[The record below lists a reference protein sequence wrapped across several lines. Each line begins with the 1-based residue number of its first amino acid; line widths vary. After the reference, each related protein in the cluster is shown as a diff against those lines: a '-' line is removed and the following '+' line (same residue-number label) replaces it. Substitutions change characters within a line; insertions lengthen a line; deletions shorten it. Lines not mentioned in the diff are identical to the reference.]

1 MAALSGRA
9 ASLLFS
15 LVGILLLRVSASGV
29 GILIVL
35 LLAQLDRP
43 GARVP
48 AWVVGLTSALFY
60 ASELLGAPLFGML
73 SDRNGR
79 RRYLLV
85 SPIFGAV
92 GAVVVLAAPLVPVV
106 LVSRLFQGLSTAAS
120 APASLGYMADA
131 TSGDQSLRGRVMA
144 LFEVTTVAGIVGG
157 VAIGGVL
164 WDHLGLRAFL
174 PVLALYA
181 LSWLA
186 FTRVR
191 DVLQA
196 PRAEHPHAGL
206 PARGPHATPHGA
218 LLEALRLPGV
228 LAFIPAWLAVN
239 AILGGWAAHIGFLLK
254 KADDPAQYL
263 VGGFS
268 GTQVGLFAAVVGAL
282 FVVGIVL
289 WGQALGRLGALGAM
303 RLGLVGLLALCPATY
318 WLNHAS
324 PGQSARITLA
334 LAAAG
339 LALLVASGFTPAA
352 LAHLANISE
361 VSTGDRGAVMG
372 LYSVLLGLGQLLGAM
387 LAAPLVQHFEADGLI
402 LLTLLL
408 TAVSALGVV
417 ILGARP
423 LPVPAHPALRVE
435 PEA

>member
-144 LFEVTTVAGIVGG
+144 LFEVTT
-157 VAIGGVL
+157 
-164 WDHLGLRAFL
+164 
-174 PVLALYA
+174 
-181 LSWLA
+181 
-186 FTRVR
+186 
-191 DVLQA
+191 
-196 PRAEHPHAGL
+196 
-206 PARGPHATPHGA
+206 
-218 LLEALRLPGV
+218 
-228 LAFIPAWLAVN
+228 
-239 AILGGWAAHIGFLLK
+239 
-254 KADDPAQYL
+254 
-263 VGGFS
+263 
-268 GTQVGLFAAVVGAL
+268 
-282 FVVGIVL
+282 
-289 WGQALGRLGALGAM
+289 
-303 RLGLVGLLALCPATY
+303 
-318 WLNHAS
+318 
-324 PGQSARITLA
+324 
-334 LAAAG
+334 
-339 LALLVASGFTPAA
+339 
-352 LAHLANISE
+352 
-361 VSTGDRGAVMG
+361 
-372 LYSVLLGLGQLLGAM
+372 
-387 LAAPLVQHFEADGLI
+387 
-402 LLTLLL
+402 
-408 TAVSALGVV
+408 
-417 ILGARP
+417 
-423 LPVPAHPALRVE
+423 
-435 PEA
+435 